1 MDLRE
6 PFSEISQTHK
16 TNEPPKRLLGDLLI
30 RRGQIRRYQLEFL
43 LELQDEYKRKNIP
56 SRIGD
61 LLVKHR
67 AIKREVVEAAALI
80 QKEVPFDSVTDI
92 VNQLREVDEISS
104 QTKVLP
110 DFPD

>member
-6 PFSEISQTHK
+6 SFSEVSHTHK
-16 TNEPPKRLLGDLLI
+16 SNEPPKRLIGDLLI

-43 LELQDEYKRKNIP
+43 LELQDQYKKKNIP

-80 QKEVPFDSVTDI
+80 QKEVPHDSVTDI
-92 VNQLREVDEISS
+92 VKQLQESEEVSS
-104 QTKVLP
+104 ETKVLP
-110 DFPD
+110 DLP